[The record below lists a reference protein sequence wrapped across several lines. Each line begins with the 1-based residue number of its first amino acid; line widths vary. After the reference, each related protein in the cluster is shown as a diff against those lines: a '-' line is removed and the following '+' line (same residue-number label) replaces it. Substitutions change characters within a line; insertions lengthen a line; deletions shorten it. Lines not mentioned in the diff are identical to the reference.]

1 MFHEFPM
8 QIHENPSQN
17 PKKFKPATDYV
28 SRYARI
34 FYEAIFVSKF
44 EPCQKEQ
51 LEQSWALVI

>member
-1 MFHEFPM
+1 MFHEFTM

-17 PKKFKPATDYV
+17 PKKFKPAADYV

-51 LEQSWALVI
+51 LE